1 MKSLLWALLL
11 FVQIHEHS
19 GCIEEERMGLI
30 ELKAFLKS
38 NIHYTNH
45 LLLPSWVNET
55 KSGCCGWEGV
65 MCNTTTS
72 HVIELSLYDLK
83 QETDEDIGDY
93 DEDIGDYED
102 NNETWFLNACLF
114 QPFKELRSLNLSANQ
129 IGGWRGNEGMT
140 PSPLLDR
147 KSVV

>member
-11 FVQIHEHS
+11 FVQIHEHR

-38 NIHYTNH
+38 NINYTNR

-65 MCNTTTS
+65 TCNTTTG
-72 HVIELSLYDLK
+72 HVIELSLYNLGGSPD
-83 QETDEDIGDY
+83 QYY
-93 DEDIGDYED
+93 DE
-102 NNETWFLNACLF
+102 TWSLNACLF
-114 QPFKELRSLNLSANQ
+114 QPFKELRSLNLSVNQ
-129 IGGWRGNEGMT
+129 IGGWRGNEGM
-140 PSPLLDR
+140 
-147 KSVV
+147 